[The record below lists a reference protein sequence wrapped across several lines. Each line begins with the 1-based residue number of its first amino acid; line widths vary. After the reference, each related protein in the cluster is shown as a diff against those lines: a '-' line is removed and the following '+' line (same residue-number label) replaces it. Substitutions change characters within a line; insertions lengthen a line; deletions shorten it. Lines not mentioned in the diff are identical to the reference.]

1 MQAPTPPLPPTI
13 DDVCQAALRLPCS
26 PALLPRLSM
35 ALQSDSSST
44 GEISRIIQIDPALAS
59 STLRLANSA
68 FFGGGSNA
76 VETVEQAILR
86 LGAKE
91 IYRLAALALLGRWPV
106 AAHSG
111 CNWEAG
117 DFCRHALCCAIAT
130 EVLAEI
136 TTQVD
141 PQVAY
146 TAGLTHELGK
156 LALAHSCGPFF
167 PRIRACQLERQSTW
181 ENAEKEVLGYEHAEV
196 GARLLRAWRFPDN
209 LVATAE
215 FQHRPNSAPAAAL
228 PLLVHLHAGRL
239 VAASMGPGI
248 SEDGFLFEVNGH
260 LLQEWNFTP
269 SLLEEAMLVSID
281 RASRRLGERLSHGQI
296 QF

>member
-1 MQAPTPPLPPTI
+1 MHSASPHPPTI
-13 DDVCQAALRLPCS
+13 EEVCLEALRLPCS
-26 PALLPRLSM
+26 PALLPRLAE
-35 ALQSDSSST
+35 ALQSESSST
-44 GEISRIIQIDPALAS
+44 GEISKIIQIDPALAS

-68 FFGGGSNA
+68 FFGGPGHA

-91 IYRLAALALLGRWPV
+91 IYRLAALALIGRWPV
-106 AAHSG
+106 ANLSG
-111 CNWEAG
+111 CNWEPG
-117 DFCRHALCCAIAT
+117 DFSRHALCCAIAT

-136 TTQVD
+136 TERVD

-156 LALAHSCGPFF
+156 LALAHSCGSFF
-167 PRIRACQLERQSTW
+167 PLVRACQQQRHCTW
-181 ENAEKEVLGYEHAEV
+181 EAAEKDVLGFEHAEV
-196 GARLLRAWRFPDN
+196 GARLLRAWRFPDH

-215 FQHRPNSAPAAAL
+215 FQHRPAQAPAASL
-228 PLLVHLHAGRL
+228 PLLAHLHAGRL

-248 SEDGFLFEVNGH
+248 SEDGFLFQVNGH
-260 LLQEWNFTP
+260 LLLEWNLTP
-269 SLLEEAMLVSID
+269 VLLEEAMLIALD
-281 RASRRLGERLSHGQI
+281 RASLRLGQKLSHGVI

>member
-1 MQAPTPPLPPTI
+1 MTAPASPRPPSL
-13 DDVCQAALRLPCS
+13 DDVCLAALRLPCS
-26 PALLPRLSM
+26 PALLPRLSE
-35 ALQSDSSST
+35 ALQSESSST
-44 GEISRIIQIDPALAS
+44 GEISKIIQIDTALAA

-68 FFGGGSNA
+68 YFGGTSNA

-106 AAHSG
+106 STQSG
-111 CNWEAG
+111 CNWEAS

-136 TTQVD
+136 TMQVD

-156 LALAHSCGPFF
+156 LALAHSCGDFF
-167 PRIRACQLERQSTW
+167 PLIRACRLQRQITW

-196 GARLLRAWRFPDN
+196 GARLLRAWHFSEN

-248 SEDGFLFEVNGH
+248 SEDGFLFHVNGH
-260 LLQEWNFTP
+260 LLLEWNFTP
-269 SLLEEAMLVSID
+269 AMLEEAMLVALE
-281 RASRRLGERLSHGQI
+281 RASLRLGEKLSHGQI
-296 QF
+296 QY

>member
-1 MQAPTPPLPPTI
+1 MQAPAPPRPPTL
-13 DDVCQAALRLPCS
+13 DDVCLAALRLPCS
-26 PALLPRLSM
+26 PALLPRLSE
-35 ALQSDSSST
+35 ALQSESSST
-44 GEISRIIQIDPALAS
+44 GEISHIIQIDPALAS
-59 STLRLANSA
+59 ATLRLANSA
-68 FFGGGSNA
+68 YFGGAGRA

-91 IYRLAALALLGRWPV
+91 IYRLAALALIGRWPV
-106 AAHSG
+106 FAGSG

-117 DFCRHALCCAIAT
+117 DFSRHALCCAIAT
-130 EVLAEI
+130 EVLAE
-136 TTQVD
+136 TTMQVD

-156 LALAHSCGPFF
+156 LAVAHSCGSFF
-167 PRIRACQLERQSTW
+167 PRIRSRQMERQTTW
-181 ENAEKEVLGYEHAEV
+181 EKAEQEVLGYEHAEV
-196 GARLLRAWRFPDN
+196 GARLLRAWRFSEN
-209 LVATAE
+209 LIATAE

-248 SEDGFLFEVNGH
+248 SEDGFLFQVNGH
-260 LLQEWNFTP
+260 LLLEWNFT
-269 SLLEEAMLVSID
+269 SALLEEAMLIALE
-281 RASRRLGERLSHGQI
+281 RATQRLGEKLSRGQI